1 MIDSQF
7 ALMTPKYSERLSD
20 NVAFRAT
27 PAQRRFLED
36 LAKDLSGTIGD
47 AARGLIDRAMENEA

>member
-1 MIDSQF
+1 
-7 ALMTPKYSERLSD
+7 MTPKYSERLSD

-47 AARGLIDRAMENEA
+47 AARGLIDRAMEKEV